1 MGQTIIN
8 VMAKSVDK
16 THHAQQAKIPW
27 FGRIWLTKKVDK
39 QNGIV

>member
-16 THHAQQAKIPW
+16 NHAQQAKIPW
-27 FGRIWLTKKVDK
+27 FGRIWLKKKVDK